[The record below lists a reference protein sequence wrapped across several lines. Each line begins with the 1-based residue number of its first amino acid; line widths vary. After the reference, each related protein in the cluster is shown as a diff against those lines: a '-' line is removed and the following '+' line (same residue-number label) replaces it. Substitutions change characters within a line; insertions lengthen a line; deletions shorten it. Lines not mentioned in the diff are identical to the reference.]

1 MTKFSSCQ
9 VCKKHLYDLSAIS
22 AKCPQYGTL
31 QRMAECSHEASIK
44 LCILHKDNQLWLTP
58 FRTEILKLLKP
69 NSLTPH
75 NTKEGI
81 EDAIMNLQDIT
92 IKYNISK
99 ILSLTFCWP
108 KAMKKQTNSQACPCL
123 VYSIHDTPYKLRTI
137 PATSIPPQ
145 KQ

>member
-1 MTKFSSCQ
+1 MISQQYLQSIHSMEHFKGWPNAHMRHLSS
-9 VCKKHLYDLSAIS
+9 YAF
-22 AKCPQYGTL
+22 
-31 QRMAECSHEASIK
+31 SIK
-44 LCILHKDNQLWLTP
+44 TRLTP

-75 NTKEGI
+75 NTIEGI

-92 IKYNISK
+92 IKYNIPK

-145 KQ
+145 KQYNDTFWFTCPVAK

>member
-1 MTKFSSCQ
+1 MISHQYLQSIHSMEHFKGWPNAHMRHLSS
-9 VCKKHLYDLSAIS
+9 YAF
-22 AKCPQYGTL
+22 
-31 QRMAECSHEASIK
+31 SIK
-44 LCILHKDNQLWLTP
+44 TRLTP

-137 PATSIPPQ
+137 PATSIPAQ